1 MINVFIDC
9 MHAGRSRPSSSKLQK
24 PKGKYTQKTL
34 FPPPPTPHKK
44 KEEKKKHT
52 H

>member
-1 MINVFIDC
+1 

-34 FPPPPTPHKK
+34 FPPK
-44 KEEKKKHT
+44 KEKKKKHT
-52 H
+52 HTLKL